1 MTKRFTA
8 SFTVDLDLEEELTKT
23 LSDEIAKEID
33 LDIIKSIEID
43 HLVKQGWTKVEL
55 DRFKHLQ
62 QAVDIAIW
70 VEDNCGPHMRHGKTF
85 VFKEAKDATW
95 FRLKWVQ

>member
-1 MTKRFTA
+1 MTKQFTA
-8 SFTVDLDLEEELTKT
+8 SFTIDLEEELTKT

-55 DRFKHLQ
+55 ARFEGMR
-62 QAVDIAIW
+62 QAVDIAEW
-70 VEDNCGPHMRHGKTF
+70 VDDNCGLHMRHGSTF